1 MPDSVFKSSGG
12 TSATQLKTAIDS
24 SIDIE
29 QLKQDVTAIKN
40 GLKDTEILT
49 KLEAVRTAIVSL
61 VFPIA
66 TRIPQLRPAIVGTA
80 NTAIETPAIPAP
92 GAGKHMIIQIMGWY
106 DKTPT
111 NGVLTITG
119 SDNQIYTTV
128 PITSAGA
135 GFMQKAALP
144 ANVGATI
151 ALTAGGTGVIGSL
164 NYAIATETT
173 DEIATETTE
182 V

>member
-1 MPDSVFKSSGG
+1 MPNSVFSSSGG
-12 TSATQLKTAIDS
+12 ASATQLKTAIDS

-29 QLKQDVTAIKN
+29 QLKQDVTAIKS

-49 KLEAVRTAIVSL
+49 KLEEVREAIVAL

-66 TRIPQLRPAIVGTA
+66 TRIPQLRPAIVGLP
-80 NTAIETPAIPAP
+80 NTAIATPAIPAP
-92 GAGKHMIIQIMGWY
+92 GAGKNLVIQIMGWY

-111 NGVLTITG
+111 GGVITITG
-119 SDNQIYTTV
+119 SDNEIYTTV

-144 ANVGATI
+144 ENVGATI
-151 ALTAGGTGVIGSL
+151 ALTAGGTDVIGSL
-164 NYAIATETT
+164 NYAIAIEET
-173 DEIATETTE
+173 
-182 V
+182 VV